1 MKRIGKGL
9 TAAALALALA
19 GAAEA
24 QWQNSPEAKALHE
37 AAKKEGQVVFWGTQ
51 EREVKW
57 IPQAFAAM
65 FPGITVKTLGEN
77 EIATKAIAEARAGR
91 HEVDV
96 FWHGYPGLAQ
106 LIQRDLLAKTEWRMF
121 GLPPGDVVFE
131 GRAGFTNTI
140 AYAFAYNKEKVKP
153 ADLPKKWTDVLDPKY
168 KGKMAASAFLL
179 PLLVGNL
186 GLVWDEP
193 RALQFA
199 RDLAAKSDLLMT
211 RAPRESLLRSG
222 ERIYSIAEVE
232 SQVRLWAVEGNPV
245 DFVIPDPAV
254 VAPFGVAV
262 MAKAPHPNAARLLAG
277 WIASREGREARR
289 KAVFSHDYR
298 PGADDAEGK
307 KLHAS
312 GVQVLVQQPEQ
323 AERRN
328 AMARKAAAI
337 LVQQQS
343 R

>member
-1 MKRIGKGL
+1 MKRIR
-9 TAAALALALA
+9 TALATAVFALA
-19 GAAEA
+19 FAAGAQA
-24 QWQNSPEAKALHE
+24 QWHTSPEVKALHE

-57 IPQAFAAM
+57 IPQAFAEM
-65 FPGITVKTLGEN
+65 FPGIAVKTLGEN

-96 FWHGYPGLAQ
+96 FWHGYPAIGA
-106 LIQRDLLAKTEWRMF
+106 LIQRELLAKTDWKIF
-121 GLPPGDVVFE
+121 GLPPGDVVFD

-140 AYAFAYNKEKVKP
+140 AYAFAYNKDKVKP

-179 PLLVGNL
+179 PFLVGNL

-193 RALQFA
+193 RAMQFA
-199 RDLAAKSDLLMT
+199 RDLAEKSDMLLT

-222 ERIYSIAEVE
+222 ERLYSVAEVE
-232 SQVRLWAVEGNPV
+232 SQVRLWAAEGNPI

-262 MAKAPHPNAARLLAG
+262 MAKAPHPNAAKLLAG
-277 WIASREGREARR
+277 WIASKEGREARR

-298 PGADDAEGK
+298 PGADDPEGK

-312 GVQVLVQQPEQ
+312 GVQVVVQQPEQ
-323 AERRN
+323 ADRRN
-328 AMARKAAAI
+328 EMARKAASI
-337 LVQQQS
+337 LVQQT